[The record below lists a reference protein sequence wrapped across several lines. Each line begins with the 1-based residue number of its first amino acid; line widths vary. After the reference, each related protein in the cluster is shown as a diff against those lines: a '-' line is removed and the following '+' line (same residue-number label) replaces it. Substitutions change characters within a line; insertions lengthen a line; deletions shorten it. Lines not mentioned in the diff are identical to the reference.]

1 MAALTMITMT
11 TGAMITWTIMTTKV
25 VGKAVVVVMVV
36 GREVEVQW
44 MVIMDREMETA
55 ALSLVMTLGKTHT
68 ILSHHMNKRRSG
80 RVLIMCLQSRP
91 DRHQIRR
98 DRPVVHWLLYQ

>member
-1 MAALTMITMT
+1 
-11 TGAMITWTIMTTKV
+11 MITWTIMTTKV

-55 ALSLVMTLGKTHT
+55 VLSLVMTLGKTHT
-68 ILSHHMNKRRSG
+68 ILSHHMGMFIRFKEMNKRRSG